1 MMFPTE
7 FERSHK
13 LCLYIHDIM
22 VEFIKSG
29 EMHDVFSQSI
39 NITEEEGF
47 SLEKTDQ
54 HILDW
59 LEENNKSEQR
69 NLVIRTVVLPA
80 VLSDMLHCIFEGLS
94 ASKKG
99 KMAVSFMLLR
109 KPLQE
114 SLYLLESMAID
125 KNSFVEHL
133 SKDPL
138 FLRPKNG
145 GGPLGHTQRIDIVLG
160 KMGLRKIFSSQ
171 YISELRYDKKSY
183 DSFDRVCN
191 HAMHLFTEHSSIKT
205 DLLNIN
211 FIFSGVEQIYSQQRY
226 LYTRLPYLLYYIYCL
241 FEYIASDIAP
251 TTAEYIENINPR
263 ISAYFL
269 MAYIDMDNEF
279 ITDEVH
285 SLANLFRCALKID
298 RAQSLNSSSII
309 KKLVHIA
316 ETGSLT
322 TNSDNHS

>member
-1 MMFPTE
+1 
-7 FERSHK
+7 
-13 LCLYIHDIM
+13 M

-29 EMHDVFSQSI
+29 EMHDVFNQSI

-133 SKDPL
+133 SKDP
-138 FLRPKNG
+138 
-145 GGPLGHTQRIDIVLG
+145 
-160 KMGLRKIFSSQ
+160 
-171 YISELRYDKKSY
+171 
-183 DSFDRVCN
+183 
-191 HAMHLFTEHSSIKT
+191 
-205 DLLNIN
+205 
-211 FIFSGVEQIYSQQRY
+211 
-226 LYTRLPYLLYYIYCL
+226 
-241 FEYIASDIAP
+241 
-251 TTAEYIENINPR
+251 
-263 ISAYFL
+263 
-269 MAYIDMDNEF
+269 
-279 ITDEVH
+279 
-285 SLANLFRCALKID
+285 
-298 RAQSLNSSSII
+298 
-309 KKLVHIA
+309 
-316 ETGSLT
+316 
-322 TNSDNHS
+322 

>member
-1 MMFPTE
+1 
-7 FERSHK
+7 
-13 LCLYIHDIM
+13 M
-22 VEFIKSG
+22 VEFIRSG
-29 EMHDVFSQSI
+29 EMHDIFNQSI
-39 NITEEEGF
+39 HITEEESL
-47 SLEKTDQ
+47 SLEKTDK

-59 LEENNKSEQR
+59 LEEHSKSEQR
-69 NLVIRTVVLPA
+69 NLIIRTVVLPA

-125 KNSFVEHL
+125 KGSFVEHL
-133 SKDPL
+133 SKNPL

-145 GGPLGHTQRIDIVLG
+145 GGPVGHAQRIGIVLD
-160 KMGLRKIFSSQ
+160 KMGLGKIFSSQ

-191 HAMHLFTEHSSIKT
+191 HAMHLFTEHPSIKT

-211 FIFSGVEQIYSQQRY
+211 FIFSGTEQVYSQQRY
-226 LYTRLPYLLYYIYCL
+226 LYTRLPYLLYYTYCL
-241 FEYIASDIAP
+241 FEYVASDIAP
-251 TTAEYIENINPR
+251 TKAEYIENINRR

-279 ITDEVH
+279 ITDEMH
-285 SLANLFRCALKID
+285 TLAKRFIIALKID
-298 RAQSLNSSSII
+298 QIKPLNSPSII
-309 KKLVHIA
+309 KKLAHIA
-316 ETGSLT
+316 ETGVLT
-322 TNSDNHS
+322 TNSDNQS

>member
-1 MMFPTE
+1 
-7 FERSHK
+7 
-13 LCLYIHDIM
+13 
-22 VEFIKSG
+22 
-29 EMHDVFSQSI
+29 
-39 NITEEEGF
+39 
-47 SLEKTDQ
+47 
-54 HILDW
+54 
-59 LEENNKSEQR
+59 
-69 NLVIRTVVLPA
+69 
-80 VLSDMLHCIFEGLS
+80 MLHCIFECLS
-94 ASKKG
+94 TSKKG

-133 SKDPL
+133 SKNPL

-145 GGPLGHTQRIDIVLG
+145 GGPVGHAQRIDIVLD
-160 KMGLRKIFSSQ
+160 KMGLREIFSSQ

-241 FEYIASDIAP
+241 FEYVASDIAP
-251 TTAEYIENINPR
+251 TTSEYVENINRR

-279 ITDEVH
+279 ITDEIH
-285 SLANLFRCALKID
+285 RLANLFRYSLQID
-298 RAQSLNSSSII
+298 QTQSLNSSSII
-309 KKLVHIA
+309 KRLVHIA
-316 ETGSLT
+316 ETGSLM
-322 TNSDNHS
+322 TN

>member
-1 MMFPTE
+1 M
-7 FERSHK
+7 
-13 LCLYIHDIM
+13 
-22 VEFIKSG
+22 EFIKSG
-29 EMHDVFSQSI
+29 EVHDVFNQSI
-39 NITEEEGF
+39 HITEEESF
-47 SLEKTDQ
+47 SLEKTDL

-59 LEENNKSEQR
+59 LEEHKKSEQR

-125 KNSFVEHL
+125 KSSFVEHL
-133 SKDPL
+133 SKNPL

-145 GGPLGHTQRIDIVLG
+145 GGPVGHAQRIDIVLG
-160 KMGLRKIFSSQ
+160 KIGLRKIFSSQ

-211 FIFSGVEQIYSQQRY
+211 FIFSGAEQIYSQQRY

-241 FEYIASDIAP
+241 FEHIANDIAP
-251 TTAEYIENINPR
+251 TTTEYIENVNRR

-269 MAYIDMDNEF
+269 IAYIDMDNEF
-279 ITDEVH
+279 ITDEMH
-285 SLANLFRCALKID
+285 TLAKFFRIALRIEQIQLLD
-298 RAQSLNSSSII
+298 SSSII
-309 KKLVHIA
+309 KRLVHIA
-316 ETGSLT
+316 ETGLLT
-322 TNSDNHS
+322 TNSDNQS